1 MRDPAERIIQRLE
14 KELAQVEQAGVKPL
28 ELSAQFLELHTVVG
42 STLRHIDLEC
52 LNLQAEMN
60 VLANAALSVSTEP
73 GVVAVKIRSEGSVV
87 SDVKARTRSYFLNR
101 NLRRLRTLKSVV
113 SSHVPHA
120 DLTPVHKVSLSL
132 SEIMKSQS
140 SWCRSCAAPVV
151 ESSFFRAM
159 SVPTRLVE
167 LRAAR
172 KALEASATCPTPALV
187 TDCYH
192 AISRMKSCSLE
203 PSLVGRAREVEREIN
218 LATTLMQQ
226 TSYSVLEDL
235 ERRAVYE
242 YLANTSAVFLASSTP
257 SSESANSIPLQT
269 LATLWASFCKAGVE
283 GKSPRQAFL
292 EAADAFSVKR
302 YAETLATEHIL
313 ESWELA
319 VLELTNSSTTEW
331 FIVSRED
338 SPVYSSSSIVRAFV
352 AITSGRADVMVTA
365 VGPHTASILQVD
377 KTVTVLGQ
385 TTQSCAQEV
394 ASMTQALIQNGGI
407 LEDPAEAFKAASAL
421 SVQTV

>member
-1 MRDPAERIIQRLE
+1 MRDPAERTIQRLE

-28 ELSAQFLELHTVVG
+28 ELSAQLIELHMVVG
-42 STLRHIDLEC
+42 STLRHADLEC

-60 VLANAALSVSTEP
+60 VLANASLPASSKP
-73 GVVAVKIRSEGSVV
+73 GVVAVKIRSEGSVG
-87 SDVKARTRSYFLNR
+87 SDLKAKTRSYLLNR
-101 NLRRLRTLKSVV
+101 NLRRLRTLQAVV
-113 SSHVPHA
+113 SEHVPRTN
-120 DLTPVHKVSLSL
+120 LTPVHKASLSL
-132 SEIMKSQS
+132 SEIMKTQS
-140 SWCRSCAAPVV
+140 SWCRSCTAPVV
-151 ESSFFRAM
+151 ESAFFRAM

-167 LRAAR
+167 LRSAR

-192 AISRMKSCSLE
+192 AVSRMKSCSLE
-203 PSLVGRAREVEREIN
+203 PSLVGRAREVEREVN
-218 LATTLMQQ
+218 LAATLMQQ

-242 YLANTSAVFLASSTP
+242 YLANTSAVFLASSVP

-283 GKSPRQAFL
+283 GKSPRLAFL
-292 EAADAFSVKR
+292 EAADSFSVKR
-302 YAETLATEHIL
+302 YAEPQATDRILA
-313 ESWELA
+313 SWELA
-319 VLELTNSSTTEW
+319 VLELANSSATEW

-338 SPVYSSSSIVRAFV
+338 GPVYSSSSIVRAFV
-352 AITSGRADVMVTA
+352 AITSGRADVVVTA
-365 VGPHTASILQVD
+365 VGPHTTSILQLD

-385 TTQSCAQEV
+385 TLKSCAQEV

-421 SVQTV
+421 SAQAV